1 MLESLATQSSAST
14 AARAGIALA
23 GVLAAQ
29 GDHDAARRQIDQVLS
44 RPYRDHHVV
53 YGLGAAYAQ
62 LGDTARAMHWLR
74 IAADTG
80 FPCVPWFERD
90 PWLEPLRRHPDYV
103 ELIAYVRGKRDT
115 SLSPDRH

>member
-1 MLESLATQSSAST
+1 
-14 AARAGIALA
+14 
-23 GVLAAQ
+23 
-29 GDHDAARRQIDQVLS
+29 
-44 RPYRDHHVV
+44 
-53 YGLGAAYAQ
+53 
-62 LGDTARAMHWLR
+62 MHWLR

-90 PWLEPLRRHPDYV
+90 PWLEPLRRRPDYV